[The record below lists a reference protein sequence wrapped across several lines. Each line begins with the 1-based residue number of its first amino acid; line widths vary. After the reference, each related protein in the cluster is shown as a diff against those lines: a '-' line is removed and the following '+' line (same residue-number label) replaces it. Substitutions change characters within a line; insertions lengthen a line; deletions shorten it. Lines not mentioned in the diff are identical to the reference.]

1 MGRGK
6 NESSMEWW
14 IAVRAAE
21 RAAWERH
28 HPVTLKSQP
37 LYTGYKRNYRK
48 AKYRPTDKG
57 DKLWCERYESRPKC
71 WKDQRGKGRN
81 KRVHQYRPIE
91 F

>member
-6 NESSMEWW
+6 YESRMEWW

-21 RAAWERH
+21 REAWKKHQTTTDE
-28 HPVTLKSQP
+28 PFF
-37 LYTGYKRNYRK
+37 TGYKRNYRK

-57 DKLWCERYESRPKC
+57 DKLWCEHYEQRPKC

-81 KRVHQYRPIE
+81 KRLNQYRPVE